1 MNGLLKIAAYSM
13 AIGLLM
19 SPLYAQEPEEE
30 FNEQKSA
37 ELFLENYSDEFQ
49 ENFFEALKQKG
60 IENYDK
66 AINLLLKCKN
76 IDPGKLVVDHELA
89 KVYLKEKEYPLAEDY
104 AFEALQNEPDNLWYA
119 DTFVEALRKQGKE
132 FDNAKN
138 QLPNHQKLNENL
150 ALAYFK
156 KRDYE
161 TALSILKNADKSD
174 FAAALAVKINDSL
187 EKRKDEITST
197 SFSVSSENNA
207 EVNTFNQYK
216 VQIDNFLRTDNFI
229 MLEKISSEALE
240 SFPSQPLLYYAQ
252 GRALN
257 KKGKHREAIEL
268 LETGLDYLIGDISL
282 GNKFYQELSDAYN
295 SINNSVRANMYLRK
309 IKPGF

>member
-138 QLPNHQKLNENL
+138 QLSSL
-150 ALAYFK
+150 
-156 KRDYE
+156 YE
-161 TALSILKNADKSD
+161 CSCFGQTSD
-174 FAAALAVKINDSL
+174 
-187 EKRKDEITST
+187 E
-197 SFSVSSENNA
+197 
-207 EVNTFNQYK
+207 
-216 VQIDNFLRTDNFI
+216 
-229 MLEKISSEALE
+229 
-240 SFPSQPLLYYAQ
+240 
-252 GRALN
+252 
-257 KKGKHREAIEL
+257 
-268 LETGLDYLIGDISL
+268 
-282 GNKFYQELSDAYN
+282 
-295 SINNSVRANMYLRK
+295 
-309 IKPGF
+309 